1 VGSRAHLTRLMSVRE
16 KDDPAL
22 FTKIQEH
29 NLLRQYDLL
38 SNCIEIG
45 LQKGIRVSEEA
56 TRSRRGRRRY
66 CHVAVSTLSGTQAPQ
81 TPHGPRSRRRRRN
94 GARSASGAVSTT
106 TKVMLRKC
114 HCPCCAAASILLT
127 FHLARWIAQEGP
139 QAWIL
144 LTRAYSLRAAPHH
157 HYQFPAARRRLADT
171 LDRLDLLCPL
181 TNQKP
186 DARIEPNEGA
196 PAYVHPP
203 HARDCRV
210 VASYSCASGAID
222 SSGS

>member
-1 VGSRAHLTRLMSVRE
+1 MVLKTPSAKARLVVRQLMSRKPEEELNVTTNQLCFWQCTIQLRTNYERQCKTLVSKHQAHPNSEAYGGLTGPPNPAHVSSRE
-16 KDDPAL
+16 NPAL

-114 HCPCCAAASILLT
+114 HCPCCAVPLFFSHSI
-127 FHLARWIAQEGP
+127 W
-139 QAWIL
+139 
-144 LTRAYSLRAAPHH
+144 
-157 HYQFPAARRRLADT
+157 
-171 LDRLDLLCPL
+171 
-181 TNQKP
+181 P
-186 DARIEPNEGA
+186 DG
-196 PAYVHPP
+196 
-203 HARDCRV
+203 
-210 VASYSCASGAID
+210 
-222 SSGS
+222 